1 MSWSLGEAGSSER
14 RVVPRA
20 LAHHSTDRTGA
31 IDAPK
36 GSCHGDISPPA
47 SARMK
52 RREAV
57 RHFIVAS
64 MLAASAELSAA
75 APLKVFVSVDMEGLA
90 AVFAD
95 DQVSQE
101 GLEYPYFREVMTREA
116 NAAVAGAFAA
126 GASEVLVRDTHGG
139 MRHLLPE
146 LLDKRVRL
154 VRGPTH
160 PQSLMVTM
168 EGFDGSYG
176 AVVLIGYHARSGY
189 PNAVL
194 PHTMTSNVLDYRIN
208 GISQS
213 EASYSAL
220 IAGRYDV
227 PVVMISGDKAACEDA
242 AETLKNGLETVVV
255 KEAINGGIISIHPEV
270 AQARI
275 RAAVERGVRRRA
287 QIAAYKLPAPYTV
300 TLKREQTSGSW
311 IPGARLN
318 ARGEIELETADLPA
332 ALNALVQLW

>member
-1 MSWSLGEAGSSER
+1 MVGYRGLCA
-14 RVVPRA
+14 
-20 LAHHSTDRTGA
+20 
-31 IDAPK
+31 
-36 GSCHGDISPPA
+36 C
-47 SARMK
+47 
-52 RREAV
+52 
-57 RHFIVAS
+57 
-64 MLAASAELSAA
+64 LAASVVLARSADVRA
-75 APLKVFVSVDMEGLA
+75 ADPLKVFVSVDMEGLT
-90 AVFAD
+90 AVFAE
-95 DQVSQE
+95 DQVSHE

-116 NAAVAGAFAA
+116 NAAVEGAFAA

-139 MRHLLPE
+139 MRHLLPQ
-146 LLDKRVRL
+146 LLDKRARL

-168 EGFDGSYG
+168 EGFDRSYG

-220 IAGRYDV
+220 IAGQYDV
-227 PVVMISGDKAACEDA
+227 PVVMIAGDKAACEDA
-242 AETLKNGLETVVV
+242 RETLKNGLETVAV

-287 QIAAYKLPAPYTV
+287 QIAPYKLPAPYTV
-300 TLKREQTSGSW
+300 TLKRAQISGSW
-311 IPGARLN
+311 MAGAQLTPQ
-318 ARGEIELETADLPA
+318 GEIELKTPDLLT

>member
-1 MSWSLGEAGSSER
+1 MSMRTEHRSVLACL
-14 RVVPRA
+14 VVG
-20 LAHHSTDRTGA
+20 LVLTQSG
-31 IDAPK
+31 
-36 GSCHGDISPPA
+36 
-47 SARMK
+47 
-52 RREAV
+52 
-57 RHFIVAS
+57 
-64 MLAASAELSAA
+64 AA
-75 APLKVFVSVDMEGLA
+75 AAAGPLKVFVSVDMEGLT

-95 DQVSQE
+95 DQVSSE
-101 GLEYPYFREVMTREA
+101 GAEYPYFREVMTREA
-116 NAAVAGAFAA
+116 NAAVEGAFAA

-139 MRHLLPE
+139 MRHLLPQ
-146 LLDKRVRL
+146 LLDKRARL

-168 EGFDGSYG
+168 EGFDASYG

-220 IAGRYDV
+220 IAGQYDV

-242 AETLKNGLETVVV
+242 RAILKNGLETVAV
-255 KEAINGGIISIHPEV
+255 KEAINGGIISLHPDV
-270 AQARI
+270 AQEKI

-287 QIAAYKLPAPYTV
+287 QIAPYKLPAPYTV
-300 TLKREQTSGSW
+300 TLKRAQISGEW
-311 IPGARLN
+311 IPGAQLN
-318 ARGEIELETADLPA
+318 SQGEIELKTPDLLM
-332 ALNALVQLW
+332 ALDALVKLW